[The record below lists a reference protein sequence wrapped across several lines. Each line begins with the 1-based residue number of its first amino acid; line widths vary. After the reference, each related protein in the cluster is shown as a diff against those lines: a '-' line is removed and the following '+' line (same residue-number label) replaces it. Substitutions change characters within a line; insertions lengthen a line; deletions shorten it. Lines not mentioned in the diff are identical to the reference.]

1 MKISIRPAPHSK
13 GCAVDGRSSCDL
25 YQNHQEKCATK
36 CTESMCCE
44 MKHCWQIGE
53 ALEKELIARGYQVKM
68 ADKKYRK
75 GWPSSK
81 ATQNT
86 KDAMAE
92 LLAWAPDLH
101 IAIHTNAAGA
111 TVQGIRIGYPN
122 IANNAGETARVAES
136 KRLAELVVKTNKAI
150 YHSPDKVL
158 TTTYNYYE
166 LNKPDCPAIYIEAA
180 FANTN
185 KQDAEWVHGN
195 IERIATAYAD
205 AIDQWSGKTATT
217 KDEEVETVSYQAYVK
232 TKTGGGASIWNN
244 NKKTSRVLYVLD
256 GEAVTVTG
264 SADSKGFVPVT
275 KDGKSGVFDSQY
287 LVQIETAAPVIPDSN
302 ADVNATNTLLDTLLA
317 IRALAD
323 EAISKAGG
331 A

>member
-1 MKISIRPAPHSK
+1 
-13 GCAVDGRSSCDL
+13 
-25 YQNHQEKCATK
+25 
-36 CTESMCCE
+36 
-44 MKHCWQIGE
+44 
-53 ALEKELIARGYQVKM
+53 
-68 ADKKYRK
+68 
-75 GWPSSK
+75 
-81 ATQNT
+81 
-86 KDAMAE
+86 MAE
-92 LLAWAPDLH
+92 LLAWGPDLH

-111 TVQGIRIGYPN
+111 SVRGIRIGYPN

-150 YHSPDKVL
+150 YPAPDKVV

-217 KDEEVETVSYQAYVK
+217 KEEEVETVSYQAYVK
-232 TKTGGGASIWNN
+232 TKTGGGASIWSD
-244 NKKTSRVLYVLD
+244 NKKTSRVLLVKD
-256 GEAVTVTG
+256 GEIVTVTG
-264 SADSKGFVPVT
+264 NADSKGFAPVE
-275 KDGKSGVFDSQY
+275 KDGKRGVFDSQY
-287 LVQIETAAPVIPDSN
+287 LVKIEDVPDEAP
-302 ADVNATNTLLDTLLA
+302 ADNGTVNALIDALKA
-317 IRALAD
+317 IRKLAD
-323 EAISKAGG
+323 DAINKVGG

>member
-53 ALEKELIARGYQVKM
+53 ALEKELVARGYQVKM

-111 TVQGIRIGYPN
+111 SVRGIRIGYPN
-122 IANNAGETARVAES
+122 IANNAGETVRVAES

-150 YHSPDKVL
+150 YPAPEKVV

-205 AIDQWSGKTATT
+205 AIDQWSGKTAAT
-217 KDEEVETVSYQAYVK
+217 KEEEVETVSYQAYVK
-232 TKTGGGASIWNN
+232 TKTGGGASIWSD
-244 NKKTSRVLYVLD
+244 NKKTSRVLLVKD
-256 GEAVTVTG
+256 GEIVTVIG
-264 SADSKGFVPVT
+264 NADSKGFAPVE
-275 KDGKSGVFDSQY
+275 KDGKRGVFDSQY
-287 LVQIETAAPVIPDSN
+287 LVRLEAEPEETPGEPAADD
-302 ADVNATNTLLDTLLA
+302 ALLDALYAARDA
-317 IRALAD
+317 INT
-323 EAISKAGG
+323 AINMAGG